1 MSMSIR
7 TLLLIN
13 LLLTMIVTTTLT
25 LMGNYFLDRKDIEEH
40 LDLFLGQ
47 AGLSFQALLPP
58 ELTPNTLKTL
68 QKQLEAMH
76 KQANRYIKK
85 YPRRFDYEDRFQI
98 QVWNKHHELIL
109 HSSNAP
115 LEPLSN
121 GKTGFSKVTFYNQ
134 PWRVFTTKPS
144 KEGHFIVLAERYDIR
159 TELAHRIMRDDVLIM
174 LLAYPLLALLVWI
187 VLGKGLSSL
196 KRIAKE
202 VSDRDRDYLEPV
214 DIAKVPEE
222 IKGLV
227 DELNKLLIRLQE
239 ALDREKRF
247 AGDAAHELKT
257 PLAALKTQA
266 QVALRTTDENRINA
280 LNNLIRS
287 VDRSTHVVQQLLT
300 LSRMGPENGVLDGIK
315 SFNLRQLVADEIALI
330 APIAIE
336 KDIDISLQCDDDNVP
351 VLGNPTALSILV
363 RNLLDNGVRYTP
375 PHSEVTISLA
385 STEEGVIFTVADNGP
400 GIPEALQQ
408 RVFERFFRVLG
419 TQQSGT
425 GLGLAIVSQIAIL
438 HNAPIK
444 LSTPDSG
451 QGLTIQIVFPK
462 PSP

>member
-1 MSMSIR
+1 MSIR

-462 PSP
+462 PNP

>member
-1 MSMSIR
+1 M
-7 TLLLIN
+7 
-13 LLLTMIVTTTLT
+13 
-25 LMGNYFLDRKDIEEH
+25 
-40 LDLFLGQ
+40 GQ